1 MKYQPPAPSPAILN
15 RVAAI
20 SGAIGRFRARR
31 SGRSLAAAAHQ
42 PYPHRSRFIGHQWQ
56 HFKRGAER
64 RVLEGKRVIAPLRE
78 VQEVKKALAAYER
91 FCTWKPEAEKELLEA
106 HLDSDVRP
114 GRRDCIGMA
123 AWRHGGKPSN
133 SHGSARRPGA
143 TSDRRFVPLAG
154 HHRRP
159 SAYRQPGLSLR
170 VRTPSP
176 TATAAWG
183 GCGRVIRAIRNN
195 QRIS

>member
-42 PYPHRSRFIGHQWQ
+42 PYPHRSRVIGHQWQ

-78 VQEVKKALAAYER
+78 VQEVKRPWLPTNASAPGNQRPKR
-91 FCTWKPEAEKELLEA
+91 NCWRRTWILMSGLVDGTV
-106 HLDSDVRP
+106 L
-114 GRRDCIGMA
+114 
-123 AWRHGGKPSN
+123 AWRRGVMAGNQVIHMAPPADLAPHLIAALFRWLATTDAHPLIASPVFHYEFERLHRGQRPHG
-133 SHGSARRPGA
+133 
-143 TSDRRFVPLAG
+143 
-154 HHRRP
+154 
-159 SAYRQPGLSLR
+159 
-170 VRTPSP
+170 
-176 TATAAWG
+176 AA
-183 GCGRVIRAIRNN
+183 VAE
-195 QRIS
+195 

>member
-42 PYPHRSRFIGHQWQ
+42 PYPHRSRFIGHQWH
-56 HFKRGAER
+56 HFKRGADR

-91 FCTWKPEAEKELLEA
+91 FCTWKPEAEKDLLEA
-106 HLDSDVRP
+106 HRILMSGLVDGTVL
-114 GRRDCIGMA
+114 
-123 AWRHGGKPSN
+123 AWRRGVIAGNQVIHMAPPADLAPHLIAALFRWLATTDAHPLIASPVFHYEFERLHRGQRPHG
-133 SHGSARRPGA
+133 
-143 TSDRRFVPLAG
+143 
-154 HHRRP
+154 
-159 SAYRQPGLSLR
+159 
-170 VRTPSP
+170 
-176 TATAAWG
+176 AA
-183 GCGRVIRAIRNN
+183 VAE
-195 QRIS
+195 